1 MAENAD
7 TGLFDEAFVY
17 VEAAVVVLDC
27 AEPEPVAEFY
37 AKLIG
42 AELPS
47 EMGVELIEITG
58 RHGTRIAFR
67 RDHGAA
73 PPSWPRPDDS
83 QQAHLHL
90 LVPRDRMDDVERQV
104 IDYGGR
110 PMETPRKEGMEELR
124 FFSDPAGHPFVLR
137 SM

>member
-1 MAENAD
+1 MADLAD
-7 TGLFDEAFVY
+7 GPVFGEPPVH
-17 VEAAVVVLDC
+17 VEAGVLVLDC

-42 AELPS
+42 AELPDQRG
-47 EMGVELIEITG
+47 MELIEITG
-58 RHGTRIAFR
+58 RHGTRMAFR

-73 PPSWPRPDDS
+73 PPAWPRPDDS

-90 LVPRDRMDDVERQV
+90 VVPKDRMDDVERQV

-110 PMETPRKEGMEELR
+110 PMESQRSESGEQLR
-124 FFSDPAGHPFVLR
+124 LFSDPAGHPFALR
-137 SM
+137 SV